1 MILPRDPWPRLPSER
16 AQRGAMIALYTLVL
30 AVALAEAL
38 RALGRMEGVIF
49 SSYLDVGDAVLSG
62 SDPYSLV
69 ANTWPPF
76 FAIESVPLALVGR
89 ISPHLAL
96 FLWQLLGLVATWGVV
111 KLSVEIFEDG
121 PITFRPVSAQA
132 LALTSSAV
140 IVPLL
145 MTARLF
151 DEHAQ
156 HTQVNVQV
164 LWLVLWGFHHFR
176 RARPGLGGLAL
187 ALAAS
192 TKVIPVLLVL
202 YLLYKRCW
210 RETGWTLTWLVVL
223 NLVVVGLAFGPT
235 DGMHL
240 WREWHVVAGREL
252 ADPTPTFM
260 NQSLLAGVKRAVTPE
275 GGLRDPVTYHV
286 VSWSFASARTL
297 FLGLTALFAT
307 ILAWLFRKR
316 PRDLTGP
323 RAGGELALCLGA
335 MVVVD
340 PLAWKAHYVVLITAY
355 AFCWWALRKGG
366 APRWQ
371 WALWWGSLACLTG
384 SAAAI
389 WGGHRS
395 HVLESYDVILA
406 GAVMLLVLT
415 GSLLAGEAGR
425 GKREVRVLFPL
436 PSPV

>member
-1 MILPRDPWPRLPSER
+1 MILPRDPWPRLPTER
-16 AQRGAMIALYTLVL
+16 AQRGAMIALYAIVL

-49 SSYLDVGDAVLSG
+49 SSYLDVGNAVLSG
-62 SDPYSLV
+62 SDPYSLI
-69 ANTWPPF
+69 ANTWPPL
-76 FAIESVPLALVGR
+76 FALESVPLALVSR
-89 ISPHLAL
+89 LSPHLAL
-96 FLWQLLGLVATWGVV
+96 FLWQLLGLAATWGTV
-111 KLSVEIFEDG
+111 KLSVEMFEGG
-121 PITFRPVSAQA
+121 PITFWPVGPRG

-164 LWLVLWGFHHFR
+164 LWLVLWGFHQFR
-176 RARPGLGGLAL
+176 RARPGRGGLAL

-192 TKVIPVLLVL
+192 TKVVPVLLVL

-210 RETGWTLTWLVVL
+210 RETAWTLVWLVVL
-223 NLVVVGLAFGPT
+223 NIGVVGLAFGPA
-235 DGMHL
+235 DAAHL
-240 WREWHVVAGREL
+240 WSEWHRVAGKEL

-260 NQSLLAGVKRAVTPE
+260 NQSLLAGVKRAVTVA
-275 GGLRDPVTYHV
+275 GGLRDPVSYPV
-286 VSWSFASARTL
+286 ASWSPAAARTV
-297 FLGLTALFAT
+297 FEALAAGFAAV
-307 ILAWLFRKR
+307 LAWLFRKH
-316 PRDLTGP
+316 PGELTSP
-323 RAGGELALCLGA
+323 RAGAELALCLGA

-355 AFCWWALRKGG
+355 AFAWFVLRKGG

-389 WGGHRS
+389 WGSHWS
-395 HVLESYDVILA
+395 HVLESYDVILG
-406 GAVMLLVLT
+406 GAVMLLTLVVSRLD
-415 GSLLAGEAGR
+415 G
-425 GKREVRVLFPL
+425 
-436 PSPV
+436 

>member
-1 MILPRDPWPRLPSER
+1 MLPRDPWPRLSSER
-16 AQRGAMIALYTLVL
+16 AQRGAMIALYALVL

-49 SSYLDVGDAVLSG
+49 SSYLDVGNAVLSG
-62 SDPYSLV
+62 SDPYALS

-76 FAIESVPLALVGR
+76 FALESVPLALVGHV
-89 ISPHLAL
+89 SPHLAL
-96 FLWQLLGLVATWGVV
+96 FLWQLLGLFATWGVV
-111 KLSVEIFEDG
+111 KLSVEMFEDG
-121 PITFRPVSAQA
+121 PITFWPVSPQA

-140 IVPLL
+140 IVPFL

-156 HTQVNVQV
+156 HTQINVQV

-187 ALAAS
+187 AFAAS
-192 TKVIPVLLVL
+192 TKVVPVLLVL

-210 RETGWTLTWLVVL
+210 REAAWTLVWLVLL
-223 NLVVVGLAFGPT
+223 NVVVIGLVFGPS

-240 WREWHVVAGREL
+240 WSAWHRVAGREL
-252 ADPTPTFM
+252 SDPTPTFM

-275 GGLRDPVTYHV
+275 GGLRDPVSYHIT
-286 VSWSFASARTL
+286 SWSLASARTAFMVL
-297 FLGLTALFAT
+297 AGLVAGV
-307 ILAWLFRKR
+307 LAWLFRNR
-316 PRDLTGP
+316 PGDLTGP

-335 MVVVD
+335 MAVVD

-366 APRWQ
+366 APWWQ
-371 WALWWGSLACLTG
+371 WALWWGSLVCLTG

-389 WGGHRS
+389 WGGHFS

-406 GAVMLLVLT
+406 GALMLLVLV
-415 GSLLAGEAGR
+415 AR
-425 GKREVRVLFPL
+425 RVDA
-436 PSPV
+436 

>member
-1 MILPRDPWPRLPSER
+1 MILPRDPWPRLRSER
-16 AQRGAMIALYTLVL
+16 AQRASTVALYAVVL
-30 AVALAEAL
+30 AVALGEAL

-49 SSYLDVGDAVLSG
+49 SSYLDVGNAVLSG
-62 SDPYSLV
+62 SDPYALV

-76 FAIESVPLALVGR
+76 FALESVPLALVGR
-89 ISPHLAL
+89 LSPHLAL
-96 FLWQLLGLVATWGVV
+96 FLWQVLGLLATWGTV
-111 KLSVEIFEDG
+111 KLSVEMFEDG
-121 PITFRPVSAQA
+121 PVTFWPVSAHG
-132 LALTSSAV
+132 LALTSAAV
-140 IVPLL
+140 LVPLL

-156 HTQVNVQV
+156 HTQINVQV

-176 RARPGLGGLAL
+176 RARPGLGGLSL

-192 TKVIPVLLVL
+192 TKVVPVLLIL

-210 RETGWTLTWLVVL
+210 RETRWTLVWLVIL
-223 NLVVVGLAFGPT
+223 NVGLIGLAFGPT
-235 DGMHL
+235 EGVHL
-240 WREWHVVAGREL
+240 WAEWHRVAGKEL

-260 NQSLLAGVKRAVTPE
+260 NQSLLAGVKRAVTVE
-275 GGLRDPVTYHV
+275 GGLRDPVRY
-286 VSWSFASARTL
+286 SLAPWSPAGARTA
-297 FLGLTALFAT
+297 FLVLAGAFAAL
-307 ILAWLFRKR
+307 LAWLFRKR
-316 PRDLTGP
+316 PGDLTGP

-355 AFCWWALRKGG
+355 AFCWSLLRRGG

-371 WALWWGSLACLTG
+371 WALWWGSLVCLTG

-389 WGGHRS
+389 WGGHLS

-406 GAVMLLVLT
+406 GALMLLTLVARRLD
-415 GSLLAGEAGR
+415 G
-425 GKREVRVLFPL
+425 
-436 PSPV
+436 

>member
-1 MILPRDPWPRLPSER
+1 MTLPRDPWPRFQSER
-16 AQRGAMIALYTLVL
+16 AQRAAMIALYAVVL

-62 SDPYSLV
+62 TDPYSIT
-69 ANTWPPF
+69 ANTWPPL
-76 FAIESVPLALVGR
+76 FAVEAVPLALVGR

-111 KLSVEIFEDG
+111 KLSVEFFEDG
-121 PITFRPVSAQA
+121 PVTFWPVSPQA

-156 HTQVNVQV
+156 HTQINVQV

-176 RARPGLGGLAL
+176 RARPGLGGLSL

-192 TKVIPVLLVL
+192 TKVVPVLLVL

-210 RETGWTLTWLVVL
+210 RETMWTVIWIVIL
-223 NLVVVGLAFGPT
+223 NAGLLSIAFGPA
-235 DGMHL
+235 DALHL
-240 WREWHVVAGREL
+240 WREWHAVAGNEL

-260 NQSLLAGVKRAVTPE
+260 NQSLLAGVKRALTSE
-275 GGLRDPVTYHV
+275 GGLRDPVHYALS
-286 VSWSFASARTL
+286 SWSPAAARIAFGVLAAAFA
-297 FLGLTALFAT
+297 GM
-307 ILAWLFRKR
+307 LAWLFRKH
-316 PRDLTGP
+316 PRDLNGP

-340 PLAWKAHYVVLITAY
+340 PLAWKAHYISLITAN
-355 AFCWWALRKGG
+355 AFIWWVLRKNG

-371 WALWWGSLACLTG
+371 WALWWGSLICLTG

-389 WGGHRS
+389 WGGHFS
-395 HVLESYDVILA
+395 HVLESYDVILI
-406 GAVMLLVLT
+406 GGVMLLVLVASRLD
-415 GSLLAGEAGR
+415 G
-425 GKREVRVLFPL
+425 
-436 PSPV
+436 

>member
-1 MILPRDPWPRLPSER
+1 MILPRDPWPRLRSER
-16 AQRGAMIALYTLVL
+16 AQRASTVALYAVVL
-30 AVALAEAL
+30 AVALGEAL

-49 SSYLDVGDAVLSG
+49 SSYLDVGNAVLSG

-69 ANTWPPF
+69 ANTWPPL
-76 FAIESVPLALVGR
+76 FALESVPLALVGR
-89 ISPHLAL
+89 LSPHLAL
-96 FLWQLLGLVATWGVV
+96 FLWQVLGLLATWGAV
-111 KLSVEIFEDG
+111 KLSVELFEDG
-121 PITFRPVSAQA
+121 PVTFWPVNAQG
-132 LALTSSAV
+132 LALTSAAV

-164 LWLVLWGFHHFR
+164 LWLVLWGFHQFR
-176 RARPGLGGLAL
+176 RARPGLGGLSL

-192 TKVIPVLLVL
+192 TKVVPVLLVL

-210 RETGWTLTWLVVL
+210 RETAWTLVWLLVL
-223 NLVVVGLAFGPT
+223 NIGVVGLAFGPT
-235 DGMHL
+235 GAVHL
-240 WREWHVVAGREL
+240 WGEWHQVAGKEL

-260 NQSLLAGVKRAVTPE
+260 NQSLLAGVKRAVTVE
-275 GGLRDPVTYHV
+275 GGLRDPVRYAV
-286 VSWSFASARTL
+286 ASWSPTGTRAA
-297 FLGLTALFAT
+297 FLALTAAFAAL
-307 ILAWLFRKR
+307 LAWLFRKR
-316 PRDLTGP
+316 PGDLTGP

-355 AFCWWALRKGG
+355 AFCWSVLRRGG

-371 WALWWGSLACLTG
+371 WALWWGSLVCLTG

-389 WGGHRS
+389 WGGHLS
-395 HVLESYDVILA
+395 HVFESYNVILV
-406 GAVMLLVLT
+406 GALL
-415 GSLLAGEAGR
+415 LLALTASRLDG
-425 GKREVRVLFPL
+425 
-436 PSPV
+436 

>member
-1 MILPRDPWPRLPSER
+1 MVT
-16 AQRGAMIALYTLVL
+16 LYAVIL

-62 SDPYSLV
+62 SDPYAIT

-76 FAIESVPLALVGR
+76 FAIESVPLALIAR
-89 ISPHLAL
+89 ISPHLSL
-96 FLWQLLGLVATWGVV
+96 FLWQLLGLLATWGVM
-111 KLSVEIFEDG
+111 KLSVEFFEDG
-121 PITFRPVSAQA
+121 PVTFWPVSAQG

-140 IVPLL
+140 IVPFL

-176 RARPGLGGLAL
+176 RHRPGLGGLSL

-192 TKVIPVLLVL
+192 TKVVPVLLVL

-210 RETGWTLTWLVVL
+210 RESMWTLIWIVIL
-223 NLVVVGLAFGPT
+223 NVGVIGVAFGPS
-235 DGMHL
+235 DALHL
-240 WREWHVVAGREL
+240 WGRWHAVAGKEL

-260 NQSLLAGVKRAVTPE
+260 NQSLLAGVKRAVTTE
-275 GGLRDPVTYHV
+275 GGLRDPVRYALMT
-286 VSWSFASARTL
+286 WTPGAARAA
-297 FLGLTALFAT
+297 FMVLTAALAGV
-307 ILAWLFRKR
+307 LAWLFRKN
-316 PRDLTGP
+316 PGDLTGP
-323 RAGGELALCLGA
+323 RAGGELALSLGA

-340 PLAWKAHYVVLITAY
+340 PLAWKAHYVALITAY
-355 AFCWWALRKGG
+355 VFAWWALRKGD

-371 WALWWGSLACLTG
+371 WSLWWGSLVCLTG

-389 WGGHRS
+389 WGGHFS
-395 HVLESYDVILA
+395 HVLESYDVILW
-406 GAVMLLVLT
+406 GAAMLL
-415 GSLLAGEAGR
+415 LLVACRLDGETV
-425 GKREVRVLFPL
+425 KR
-436 PSPV
+436 

>member
-1 MILPRDPWPRLPSER
+1 MILPRDPWPPLSSER
-16 AQRGAMIALYTLVL
+16 AQRRAMIVIYALVL

-62 SDPYSLV
+62 SDPYSLI

-76 FAIESVPLALVGR
+76 FAIESVPLALVAR
-89 ISPHLAL
+89 LSPHLAL
-96 FLWQLLGLVATWGVV
+96 LLWQLLGLLATWGVV
-111 KLSVEIFEDG
+111 KLSVEMFEDG
-121 PITFRPVSAQA
+121 PITFWPVSAQG

-156 HTQVNVQV
+156 HTQINIQV

-176 RARPGLGGLAL
+176 RARPGLGGLSL

-192 TKVIPVLLVL
+192 TKVVPVLLVL

-210 RETGWTLTWLVVL
+210 RETAWTVAWLVIL
-223 NLVVVGLAFGPT
+223 NVGVIGLAFGPS
-235 DGMHL
+235 DGVHL
-240 WREWHVVAGREL
+240 WGDWHRVAGKEL
-252 ADPTPTFM
+252 GDPTPTFM

-275 GGLRDPVTYHV
+275 GGLRDPVRYHV
-286 VSWSFASARTL
+286 ASWSFAGARTAFFVL
-297 FLGLTALFAT
+297 AAALAGL
-307 ILAWLFRKR
+307 LAWLFRKR
-316 PRDLTGP
+316 PGDLSGP

-355 AFCWWALRKGG
+355 AFSWWVLGKGG

-371 WALWWGSLACLTG
+371 WALWWGSLVCLTG

-389 WGGHRS
+389 WGGHAS
-395 HVLESYDVILA
+395 HILESYDVILV
-406 GAVMLLVLT
+406 GAMCLLLLVGCQLSAVSRQHAAPMAD
-415 GSLLAGEAGR
+415 G
-425 GKREVRVLFPL
+425 
-436 PSPV
+436 